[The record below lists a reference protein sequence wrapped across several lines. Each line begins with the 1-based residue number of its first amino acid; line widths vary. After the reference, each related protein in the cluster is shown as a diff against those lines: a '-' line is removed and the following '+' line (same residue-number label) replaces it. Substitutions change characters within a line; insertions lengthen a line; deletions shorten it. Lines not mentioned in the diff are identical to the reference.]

1 MDMPAVLPRLA
12 AALRPGGLL
21 IAVSLHRLEV
31 PRGLPA
37 EAVSVFGNNTRRAVL
52 LCLPAGRRYR
62 QEMYQR
68 HAAQAPMPVE
78 DPQLSLRQVRAQAA
92 AALPGSRVRWLFH
105 WRYELT
111 WRKPGR

>member
-1 MDMPAVLPRLA
+1 MDLPAVLPRLA

-21 IAVSLHRLEV
+21 LAVSLHRLEI

-37 EAVSVFGNNTRRAVL
+37 EAVSVFGGNARRAVL

-62 QEMYQR
+62 REMHRR
-68 HAAQAPMPVE
+68 HAARPPMPVM
-78 DPQLSLRQVRAQAA
+78 DPQLSLRQVRAQVA
-92 AALPGSRVRWLFH
+92 AALPGSRVRWLVH